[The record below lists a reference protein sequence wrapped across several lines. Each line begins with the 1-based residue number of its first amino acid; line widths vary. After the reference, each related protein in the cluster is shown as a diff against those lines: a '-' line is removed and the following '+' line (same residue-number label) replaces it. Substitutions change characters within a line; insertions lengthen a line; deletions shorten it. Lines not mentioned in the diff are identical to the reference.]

1 MLDSFAKL
9 KATYSL
15 DMLSR
20 NTLIFNN
27 LLWDGCEIKLLQWE
41 RQNIKIAATS
51 ILSYLRSSVMLRNHF
66 RAKELCS

>member
-1 MLDSFAKL
+1 MFNPVL
-9 KATYSL
+9 
-15 DMLSR
+15 LST
-20 NTLIFNN
+20 NEVCWHFCWLF
-27 LLWDGCEIKLLQWE
+27 LYGELEIKLLQWE